1 MEIGCMFE
9 GLLDSPVQ
17 QLKSVLL
24 IPDIGFFFLYLL
36 GSLWLLGGGEEI
48 FNQGIGLCFKYFEL
62 ILISNFTYLDFLI
75 LCKPI
80 IS

>member
-9 GLLDSPVQ
+9 GLLDSPGQ

-24 IPDIGFFFLYLL
+24 IPDTGFFFFFI
-36 GSLWLLGGGEEI
+36 WLLGGGEEI
-48 FNQGIGLCFKYFEL
+48 FNQGIGLCFKYFEF